1 MQAPAA
7 STTSLDRRGLG
18 FGLGAYLIWGFLPLY
33 FLLLAGVT
41 AGEIVAD
48 RVVWSLV
55 LLIGILAVAGRFGKL
70 LAVLRNPRTLGL
82 LTISAAL
89 ISVNWLIYI
98 WAVQNGHV
106 LAASLG
112 YFLNPLVNVLL
123 GVVVLGER
131 LKRMQM
137 AAVALAAA
145 GVAVLASGAGTGL
158 WISLSLAFSFGLYG
172 LVRKVAPVESLE
184 GLTVETALLTP
195 FALAYMA
202 WLASNDALIFGDA
215 PGLTALLVLAGAVTA
230 VPLLLFA
237 GAARRLPYSTLGLL
251 QYLAP
256 TLQFLLA
263 ITVFGESMTTAHIV
277 CFALIWSGL
286 ALYVLSS
293 VRKPRPVPAE

>member
-1 MQAPAA
+1 MQAPATPA
-7 STTSLDRRGLG
+7 ASLDRRGLG

-48 RVVWSLV
+48 RIVWSLV

-70 LAVLRNPRTLGL
+70 LAVLRDTRTLGL
-82 LTISAAL
+82 LAISAAL
-89 ISVNWLIYI
+89 ISVNWLVYI
-98 WAVQNGHV
+98 WAVQHDHV

-112 YFLNPLVNVLL
+112 YFLNPLVNVLI

-131 LKRMQM
+131 LTRTQM

-145 GVAVLASGAGTGL
+145 GVIVLAVGAGAGL
-158 WISLSLAFSFGLYG
+158 WISLTLAVSFAFYG

-184 GLTVETALLTP
+184 GLTIETGLLTP
-195 FALAYMA
+195 IALGYMA
-202 WLASNDALIFGDA
+202 WLASNDALVFGDA
-215 PGLTALLVLAGAVTA
+215 AGMTGLLVLAGAITA

-237 GAARRLPYSTLGLL
+237 GAARLLPYSTLGLL

-263 ITVFGESMTTAHIV
+263 ITVFGEVMTLSHII

-286 ALYVLSS
+286 ALYVFGS
-293 VRKPRPVPAE
+293 VRRPRPTP